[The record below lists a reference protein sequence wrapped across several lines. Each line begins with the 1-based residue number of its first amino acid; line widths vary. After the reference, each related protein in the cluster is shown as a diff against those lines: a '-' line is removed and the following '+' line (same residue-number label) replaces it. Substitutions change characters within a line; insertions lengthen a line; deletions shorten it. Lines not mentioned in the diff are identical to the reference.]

1 MNQKALEDVQETL
14 LLQAIQEGFITDDV
28 VAIDATH
35 FESRDQSTPQEK
47 KPKSGA
53 EETWSEIKGGTRSLP
68 KKEKNKN
75 EMNRKTMYEK
85 TIENQLDVDLE
96 TLRTT
101 VPTEPNWGI
110 KKKIVKGRTRF
121 GLDSKL
127 IWQLVRRA
135 NIFFNP

>member
-47 KPKSGA
+47 KPKA
-53 EETWSEIKGGTRSLP
+53 EP
-68 KKEKNKN
+68 KKRGRKPKAEQEVFQKEKNKN
-75 EMNRKTMYEK
+75 DINRKPCTKK
-85 TIENQLDVDLE
+85 TIEDQLDVDLE

-101 VPTEPNWGI
+101 VPIEPNWGI
-110 KKKIVKGRTRF
+110 KKKIVKGRTHF